1 MRDCG
6 GFDRRIQMVGLH
18 SSLGSSSN
26 GLFLFSDEAGE
37 HLETLKRLNMEDF
50 VKLKLTER
58 QLLELI
64 DTFADCAGIRGSKDY
79 IALMVLPSLIP
90 PAVFRM
96 DRKTVRTT
104 VSDAMKAFIDLKPV
118 GANMVEYLQAAEQ
131 AIPLHPG
138 VGRRGLL
145 LTGIHRSQWAGPGA
159 RQRCPSCT
167 CLCQMFLCV

>member
-1 MRDCG
+1 
-6 GFDRRIQMVGLH
+6 
-18 SSLGSSSN
+18 
-26 GLFLFSDEAGE
+26 
-37 HLETLKRLNMEDF
+37 MEDF

-64 DTFADCAGIRGSKDY
+64 DTFADCAGLRETESLSQGSKDY
-79 IALMVLPSLIP
+79 IALMVLPGLIP

-96 DRKTVRTT
+96 GRKTVRTT

-145 LTGIHRSQWAGPGA
+145 LSGIHRSQWAGPGA
-159 RQRCPSCT
+159 RQRRPSCT
-167 CLCQMFLCV
+167 CLCQMFTCV